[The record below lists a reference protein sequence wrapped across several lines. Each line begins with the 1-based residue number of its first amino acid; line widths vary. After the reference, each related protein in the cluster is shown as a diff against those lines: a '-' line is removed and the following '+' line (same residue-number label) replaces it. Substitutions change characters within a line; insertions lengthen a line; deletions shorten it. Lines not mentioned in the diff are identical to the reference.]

1 MELGGSAPRR
11 IFCGVNVELPRAFWV
26 SPVPRVLVAFT
37 AFLSPKGKG
46 GWGEMSP
53 WPLQAYSPMVTHG
66 DIWCWL
72 TFLWETRGPG
82 GQGGHGVIR
91 TSESPNGGV
100 CSTVLPILGGRASVP

>member
-11 IFCGVNVELPRAFWV
+11 IFCGVNVELQRAFWV

-53 WPLQAYSPMVTHG
+53 WPLQAYSPMVTYG

-72 TFLWETRGPG
+72 TFLWETRGP
-82 GQGGHGVIR
+82 GGHGVIR